1 MDPLSIAAACVGL
14 LSGLTTVSTKIRSL
28 TIDANNTSAEVI
40 ALQKELDSFQRSLG
54 MFYGSGMA
62 DSYPEHLRPDLDT
75 IVRECQHVVREI
87 DTLLDKVRSAH
98 IAERF
103 QWSFTIRDEVVRLH
117 RNLEGHKSAITIA
130 IAFASMSITNGI
142 KSDTSSIRSKTA
154 RIPEIQNQLA
164 LLISAIQ
171 SSDDANPLRRQPLN
185 LAMERF
191 LQEAYTESVSGTLRR
206 AGSTTSHGTRLY
218 SNEDPFQDQ
227 DSVLDVRVV
236 EQAGLEVVR
245 NFSADDKYGAS
256 ASRSLSQESFAE
268 QRREPASAN
277 ASRVLKPLSYSQV
290 EQHLQKPNP
299 ENLLLKLPAVSR
311 KNSALSIPFLKPRVF
326 SSSSDSVTILD
337 RISPGVTKEWFNA
350 LTNQLQA
357 VRVVLDHHDKDI
369 LERSR
374 TYALQN
380 NNAKTVDAFQEAM
393 RLRDEGDM
401 FSATE
406 KLKDLAELGNVP
418 SQNMYA
424 LSLRHGWGC
433 PRNDTLALAYH
444 VTAAGLSIM
453 LENSIQRE
461 EKWFTTSTKDQ
472 LRLALFEIASS
483 KRWGWGCAID
493 AKDAKAFYAA
503 ASNLDD
509 VDAMQELAWCC
520 LTGFGGKKDKFVAAQ
535 YLRLAEKSGSKVIGN
550 TWIWKEKYNP
560 KSSS

>member
-62 DSYPEHLRPDLDT
+62 DNYPEHLRSDLDT

-87 DTLLDKVRSAH
+87 DTLLDKVRSTH

-130 IAFASMSITNGI
+130 IAFASISITNGI

-164 LLISAIQ
+164 LLLSAIQ
-171 SSDDANPLRRQPLN
+171 SSDDADPLRKQPLS

-191 LQEAYTESVSGTLRR
+191 LQEAYTESVSSTIRR
-206 AGSTTSHGTRLY
+206 AGSTTSYGTRQY
-218 SNEDPFQDQ
+218 SNEDPFRDQ
-227 DSVLDVRVV
+227 DSALDIQVV

-256 ASRSLSQESFAE
+256 ASRSLSQESLAE
-268 QRREPASAN
+268 QRQEPVSAN
-277 ASRVLKPLSYSQV
+277 ISRVLKPLSYSQV

-299 ENLLLKLPAVSR
+299 ENVLLKLPAVSR
-311 KNSALSIPFLKPRVF
+311 KNSGLLPFLKSRRF
-326 SSSSDSVTILD
+326 SSSSDSVTILNQ
-337 RISPGVTKEWFNA
+337 ISPGVTKEWLNA

-374 TYALQN
+374 TYAPQN
-380 NNAKTVDAFQEAM
+380 NNSKNVDAFQEAM

-406 KLKDLAELGNVP
+406 KLIELAELGNVP

-453 LENSIQRE
+453 LETSIQRE

-550 TWIWKEKYNP
+550 TWIWKEKYDL
-560 KSSS
+560 KSSG